1 MKKFAKIFIFILV
14 ALFVFNTPSYSLDL
28 KNSPEDCTY
37 IINNVN
43 NEQTKELAYY
53 YRGQYY
59 YENGEYLKAVSDFT
73 ESIKRAKTNESL
85 EESYFYRGS
94 AYFDMENFEKAIPDF
109 TEAIKRSAD
118 NPASQAESYSL
129 RGRAH
134 LMLGENDTA
143 IKDSSIVI
151 QRGYADKESWAFPA
165 YYTRGMAYNEL
176 KNYKSAIS
184 DLTKFINYEQNNLQ
198 DPSIVLQVGDAHRTI
213 ALAKIEAGMVK
224 SHNDALAVFKDLEK
238 SINAYSKLDEPIAK
252 AKKEMSSVI
261 LKELKARYYK

>member
-1 MKKFAKIFIFILV
+1 MKNLTKNIILILGALFIF
-14 ALFVFNTPSYSLDL
+14 TMPSYSLDL
-28 KNSPEDCTY
+28 KNSPEDCTF

-59 YENGEYLKAVSDFT
+59 YNNGEYSKAISDFT
-73 ESIKRAKTNESL
+73 ESIKRASEDTV
-85 EESYFYRGS
+85 EESYFWR
-94 AYFDMENFEKAIPDF
+94 EKAIPDF
-109 TEAIKRSAD
+109 TEAIKRSAN
-118 NPASQAESYSL
+118 NPEPQSESYAF
-129 RGRAH
+129 RGRSY
-134 LMLGENDTA
+134 LMTRNYDMA
-143 IKDSSIVI
+143 IKDSTIVI
-151 QRGYADKESWAFPA
+151 QRGHAEKDYFGTPA

-198 DPSIVLQVGDAHRTI
+198 EPTVVLQVGDAYRAI

-238 SINAYSKLDEPIAK
+238 AISTYSVLNSPIAN
-252 AKKEMSSVI
+252 AKKEMATTI
-261 LKELKARYYK
+261 LKELKARYYR